1 MDKSEYI
8 TTTNAVFSHS
18 PAGHGNLVEFTNY
31 TNDGVV
37 AIAKDDVGIL
47 GFGIASGITPT
58 QLVLSAVAELN
69 QLMSYG
75 HYWLAEGADNDHWSL
90 VCGFKFA
97 YELINPQFVIELASG
112 LANYSGSII
121 DVARQKLGETPHQSY
136 WLMGDASPET
146 KAFVLLGHLG

>member
-1 MDKSEYI
+1 MDKSQYI
-8 TTTNAVFSHS
+8 AMTNAVFSRS
-18 PAGHGNLVEFTNY
+18 PAGHGNFAEFTNY

-69 QLMSYG
+69 QLMTYG
-75 HYWLAEGADNDHWSL
+75 HYWLAEGADNDHWTL
-90 VCGFKFA
+90 VCGFKFQ
-97 YELINPQFVIELASG
+97 YELVTEQLVIELAAG
-112 LANYSGSII
+112 TMNYSGSII
-121 DVARQKLGETPHQSY
+121 DVARQKLGETPHQPY
-136 WLMGDASPET
+136 WQMGDASPET